1 MTNLKPFPVL
11 RTFATVSLIAGAFA
25 FGLSHYFYAVI
36 HFTLFP
42 WIAFLGCT
50 IIQLRYRFRLVEFAC
65 TLAFAAVCLATVFLW
80 WHVPLSV
87 DFIGAYAGLGSLL
100 VLSVVAIWASE
111 ETRPGYLAAVI
122 PAIVLVGSEWLT
134 PPLLQWTQAHYPRTL
149 DLYLL
154 VFDSTLGFQPSFLMG
169 RLFKGVTVLRYPS
182 VFIYVGLPLLIALVY
197 VEQLRLNQK
206 RALVTLAI
214 FFFAAILGAAAYNLY
229 PACGPHTLLANNFP
243 TMDLPSS
250 QAAHILL
257 EPVPISG
264 PRNAMPSMHMSW
276 VLLAWWLSKN
286 LSKPVKFVGI
296 CYLVFTFTAT
306 LGTGEHYF
314 IDLIVA
320 LPFSLCM
327 YALFSLDL
335 PLQQRE
341 RLLAFVGGLLGFLLW
356 IVLLRYE
363 IPLFLRIKGFSWL
376 LIVLTIALV
385 TLSQRALTKARAL
398 AAT

>member
-1 MTNLKPFPVL
+1 MTNPKPFPAFK
-11 RTFATVSLIAGAFA
+11 TFATVSLVAAAFA

-65 TLAFAAVCLATVFLW
+65 ALACAAICMAMLFLW
-80 WHVPLSV
+80 WRVPFSPE
-87 DFIGAYAGLGSLL
+87 FIGAYAGLGSLL
-100 VLSVVAIWASE
+100 VLSVVAVWASE
-111 ETRPGYLAAVI
+111 VARPGYLAAVI
-122 PAIVLVGSEWLT
+122 PAIILVGSEWLT

-154 VFDSTLGFQPSFLMG
+154 VFDSTLGFQPSFVLG
-169 RLFKGVTVLRYPS
+169 RLFAGITVLRYLS
-182 VFIYVGLPLLIALVY
+182 VFFYLGLPLLIALVY

-206 RALVTLAI
+206 RALVTLAV
-214 FFFAAILGAAAYNLY
+214 FFFAAMLGAAAYNFF
-229 PACGPHTLLANNFP
+229 PACGPTSLLDKNFP
-243 TMDLPSS
+243 NMDLPSS
-250 QAAHILL
+250 KAAHILL

-286 LSKPVKFVGI
+286 LSKWVKFVGI
-296 CYLVFTFTAT
+296 CFLLFTFTAT

-335 PLQQRE
+335 PLQQRQ
-341 RLLAFVGGLLGFLLW
+341 RLHAFVGGLLGFLLW

-363 IPLFLRIKGFSWL
+363 IPLFVRVKGLSWL
-376 LIVLTIALV
+376 LIALTIALV
-385 TLSQRALTKARAL
+385 TLAQRALTKARAL
-398 AAT
+398 ATI